1 MKNELKQE
9 NIGKFIVDREVNH
22 PEKRHPCR
30 LLWLT
35 RVYLKSLNHL
45 SSRDLLNLLN
55 PLNHLSSRDLLNL
68 LNPLNPF
75 SRCPLS

>member
-30 LLWLT
+30 LYWLT
-35 RVYLKSLNHL
+35 RRSTFRKNDILVVYIG
-45 SSRDLLNLLN
+45 
-55 PLNHLSSRDLLNL
+55 
-68 LNPLNPF
+68 
-75 SRCPLS
+75 

>member
-30 LLWLT
+30 LYWLT
-35 RVYLKSLNHL
+35 RVYLN
-45 SSRDLLNLLN
+45 LLNLF
-55 PLNHLSSRDLLNL
+55 LSALCF
-68 LNPLNPF
+68 LNPF
-75 SRCPLS
+75 SRCPLF

>member
-35 RVYLKSLNHL
+35 RVYLNLFL
-45 SSRDLLNLLN
+45 SALCF
-55 PLNHLSSRDLLNL
+55 
-68 LNPLNPF
+68 LNPF